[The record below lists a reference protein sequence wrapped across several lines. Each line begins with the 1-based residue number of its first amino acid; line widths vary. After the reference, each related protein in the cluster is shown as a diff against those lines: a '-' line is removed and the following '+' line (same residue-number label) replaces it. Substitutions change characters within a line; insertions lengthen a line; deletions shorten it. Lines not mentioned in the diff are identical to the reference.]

1 MKRKAALICVSDT
14 SVWDYVSLSVCLF
27 THFPYTNTPAKK
39 EDIK

>member
-14 SVWDYVSLSVCLF
+14 SVWDYASLSVCLSA
-27 THFPYTNTPAKK
+27 HFADTNTPAHK